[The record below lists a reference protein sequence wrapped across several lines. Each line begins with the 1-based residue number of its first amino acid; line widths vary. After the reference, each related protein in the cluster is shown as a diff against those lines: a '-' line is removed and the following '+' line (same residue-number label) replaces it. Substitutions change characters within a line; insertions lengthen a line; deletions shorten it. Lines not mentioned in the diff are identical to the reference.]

1 VALLLTTVQSFINGP
16 VMFKAVGRHAFSAI
30 QQGLFPIYFGIQ
42 TAVPVVLAF
51 TYPGNTLFGLPS
63 GIHGLLHEYSR
74 WVSLAPIATIFVSGL
89 VNLTIMLPLVNRV
102 MKERRGQGTISASS
116 RFDR

>member
-1 VALLLTTVQSFINGP
+1 
-16 VMFKAVGRHAFSAI
+16 MFKAVGRHAFSAI